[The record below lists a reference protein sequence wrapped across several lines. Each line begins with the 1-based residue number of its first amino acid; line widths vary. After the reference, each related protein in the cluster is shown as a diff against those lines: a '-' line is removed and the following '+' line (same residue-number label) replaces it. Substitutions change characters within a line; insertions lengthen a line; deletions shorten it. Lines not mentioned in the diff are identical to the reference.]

1 MKTRF
6 FPFILIIIFFV
17 IFYIFY
23 KGLQNSN
30 IYIPKNII
38 EKDIPSF
45 KVKIFDTD
53 NEINSQKIF
62 KSDQFYL
69 LNIWASW
76 CVPCREEHNFLI
88 DLKNQ
93 KNIEIIGLNYK
104 DTIENAKFFLK
115 EFESPYKVLFS
126 DFDGTIAIEWGA
138 YGVPESFLIYN
149 DKIIK
154 KFIGPLNTNSIT
166 EIKNLIK

>member
-1 MKTRF
+1 M
-6 FPFILIIIFFV
+6 
-17 IFYIFY
+17 
-23 KGLQNSN
+23 
-30 IYIPKNII
+30 
-38 EKDIPSF
+38 
-45 KVKIFDTD
+45 
-53 NEINSQKIF
+53 
-62 KSDQFYL
+62 
-69 LNIWASW
+69 
-76 CVPCREEHNFLI
+76 PCREEHNFLI

-126 DFDGTIAIEWGA
+126 DFDGTIAIEWVA